1 MGSGTKSGSAK
12 EWAAARIR
20 ENLQRRR
27 LFCLPLFCPRKMA
40 KLTQLYAGYEAIP
53 RTKHN
58 DKPTKPVV
66 NFWLGISTLCLMAL
80 VLSIYTTQTADTE
93 YLAASKKQML
103 KYGDTITLLNVYNNY
118 LAVSP
123 SGSTTTSGYLGAND
137 RIRVVSP
144 AGKSGEVQYGD
155 TVSLV
160 GRNNRYLSTRYSAKV
175 TCRAE
180 VITPAAQ
187 FLAYGGSGP
196 IAIGDRIAFK
206 SQYGYMTGAPSGV
219 RA

>member
-1 MGSGTKSGSAK
+1 M
-12 EWAAARIR
+12 
-20 ENLQRRR
+20 Q
-27 LFCLPLFCPRKMA
+27 
-40 KLTQLYAGYEAIP
+40 
-53 RTKHN
+53 
-58 DKPTKPVV
+58 
-66 NFWLGISTLCLMAL
+66 
-80 VLSIYTTQTADTE
+80 TQTADTE

-123 SGSTTTSGYLGAND
+123 SGSTTTSGMSRFTTAGLVPPRQQQIASGYLGAND

-180 VITPAAQ
+180 V
-187 FLAYGGSGP
+187 
-196 IAIGDRIAFK
+196 R
-206 SQYGYMTGAPSGV
+206 
-219 RA
+219 